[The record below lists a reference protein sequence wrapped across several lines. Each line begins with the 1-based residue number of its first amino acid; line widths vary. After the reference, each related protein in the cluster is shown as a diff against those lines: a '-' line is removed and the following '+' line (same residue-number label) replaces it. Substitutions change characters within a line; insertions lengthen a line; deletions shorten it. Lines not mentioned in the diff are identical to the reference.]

1 MKKIILILA
10 IFIAPLA
17 YTMDGPFVGVFN
29 IKTSNAA
36 GVVEATD
43 QLVKDCGMP
52 DGVTATLSATAL
64 NGTDE
69 STHSY
74 LMTYENNAAYVAWN
88 QQIATCSGW
97 SKYGATM
104 SEISEQVAQALMFPL
119 TGGGDPSADNVY
131 VSFFVDVEI
140 DGLAKF
146 FNAYE
151 ELMAENSTN
160 GSCPGSWGLF
170 QFGPG
175 SVPDEFGTHLAFC
188 GYSDLGTAMA
198 QVQER
203 PPSKA
208 FQKFLRKTYKKAD
221 TKAVTMGFT
230 VKRYQ

>member
-1 MKKIILILA
+1 
-10 IFIAPLA
+10 
-17 YTMDGPFVGVFN
+17 
-29 IKTSNAA
+29 
-36 GVVEATD
+36 
-43 QLVKDCGMP
+43 
-52 DGVTATLSATAL
+52 
-64 NGTDE
+64 
-69 STHSY
+69 
-74 LMTYENNAAYVAWN
+74 MTYENNAAYVAWN